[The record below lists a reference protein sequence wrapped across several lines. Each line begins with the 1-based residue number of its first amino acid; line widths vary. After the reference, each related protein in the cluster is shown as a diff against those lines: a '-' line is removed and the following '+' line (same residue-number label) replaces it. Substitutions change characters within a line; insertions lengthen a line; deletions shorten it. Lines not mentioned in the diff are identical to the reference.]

1 MTAADGYPHT
11 PGWRANSTGETA
23 RAAALAMAPKV
34 KGIRAAVLADLIGH
48 GPSTPEEIARRTRH
62 ALLTTVR
69 PRCSELTR
77 LGLIRDSK
85 LRRPGE
91 GGRPAIVWT
100 TCTAEERALH
110 AARKAAEVEH
120 G

>member
-1 MTAADGYPHT
+1 MSLDRYPET
-11 PGWRANSTGETA
+11 PGWRANSTGGTA

-34 KGIRAAVLADLIGH
+34 KGIRAAVLADLIAH
-48 GPSTPEEIARRTRH
+48 GPSTPEEIARRTGT
-62 ALLTTVR
+62 LLTTAR